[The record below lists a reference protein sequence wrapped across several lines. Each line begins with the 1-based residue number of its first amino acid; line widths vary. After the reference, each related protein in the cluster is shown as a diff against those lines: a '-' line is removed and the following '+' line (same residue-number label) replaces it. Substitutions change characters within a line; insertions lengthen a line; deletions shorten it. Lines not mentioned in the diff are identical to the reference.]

1 MPVRGSAYFNN
12 PAFAQAAANLSALFA
27 PPSGSDAAGWATAN
41 EKNAAAKRL
50 AEFYDYAKRPDFD
63 QTQFDRLGVGAGVYN
78 PTQSYYAQDANNAT
92 QRYGYDTAAVTSRSN
107 NAADNAR
114 AIDQTKLSEIGKMYQ
129 PLNEGQ
135 VRPDVPSDIAAMY
148 GVPHAVEAAQGRDK
162 PLTET
167 ELKAAVLGGM
177 SPELQQAAAFGN
189 TPVENVVTPEGPRI
203 ATRLDAIGQQ
213 PYEAPKGAGITTT
226 LPDGTVVQVGGDKPM
241 TEAQGKL
248 VNYGSTAKAMNDVL
262 DKFGNALTDPLMG
275 ASEASPSVG
284 TLNPGNYMQ
293 SPEYQ
298 QARVAGER
306 FVQAILRNESGAA
319 TPDAEIANYQ
329 ATLLPRPGDS
339 PEAKR
344 LKAWGRQVAINA
356 LEGGMGLQ
364 ARKAAIEAALQSG
377 PPPGFT
383 GVPAAAPA
391 AADPVATPAPAAD
404 GAPKVRKYNPATGKI
419 E

>member
-248 VNYGSTAKAMNDVL
+248 VNYASTAEAMNTVI
-262 DKFGNALTDPLMG
+262 GQHGAALMDPMMG
-275 ASEASPSVG
+275 ASEASPSIG

-293 SPEYQ
+293 SEEYQ

-306 FVQAILRNESGAA
+306 FVQSILRNESGAA
-319 TPDAEIANYQ
+319 TPDDEILKYQ
-329 ATLLPRPGDS
+329 AALLPRPGDK
-339 PEAKR
+339 PGAFR
-344 LKAWGRQVAINA
+344 LKAWARQVAINGMK
-356 LEGGMGLQ
+356 GGMGKQ
-364 ARKAAIEAALQSG
+364 ARMAAVDAALQSG
-377 PPPGFT
+377 PPPEWEPGD
-383 GVPAAAPA
+383 PAPSAAAA
-391 AADPVATPAPAAD
+391 GTPAPATD